1 MHAFKRGTFYLL
13 DLETMLIN
21 TISSWLNRFVSTSYK
36 GYFYTRNVPVTDV
49 EQKKRIERRGW
60 MRLLTEK
67 DVLVDV
73 VGVQVEVKVERPV
86 GGSLVAPVREV
97 HRLVS
102 TTILV
107 ARGQKLGQQGQ
118 IRRVE
123 RGRTGGA

>member
-1 MHAFKRGTFYLL
+1 M
-13 DLETMLIN
+13 
-21 TISSWLNRFVSTSYK
+21 
-36 GYFYTRNVPVTDV
+36 
-49 EQKKRIERRGW
+49 ERRGW
-60 MRLLTEK
+60 TRLLTEK